1 MINQLW
7 DKIIQTSKNLKQQNQ
22 NFDGLKFWNSF
33 KQELKNINEK
43 ISSQK
48 IIWNYQSHDVLRM
61 SFNNFINDISVDKDD
76 EGNLIEWKHFIRQ
89 ILWIPHKDNG
99 EFSFHRLM
107 QIALNYGQLLGS
119 LDKISNAELK
129 AKVISEG
136 LFLRDITK
144 YISSENLIKINL
156 TQEEF
161 NSINDILEEHE
172 NAVNV
177 TQTENS
183 INITQTE
190 NVTTESVETE
200 VDEEEVTTAQMSD
213 TSEVLSSDVQ
223 SGGYKRYYISYK

>member
-1 MINQLW
+1 MINELW
-7 DKIIQTSKNLKQQNQ
+7 NKIIQTSKNLKQGNE
-22 NFDGLKFWNSF
+22 NFNGLDFWNSF

-43 ISSQK
+43 ISSQE

-61 SFNNFINDISVDKDD
+61 SFNNFINDISIDKDD

-119 LDKISNAELK
+119 LDKITNAGIK

-136 LFLRDITK
+136 LFLSEITK
-144 YISSENLIKINL
+144 YITQENLSKITL
-156 TQEEF
+156 TEEEF
-161 NSINDILEEHE
+161 NSISQILEGHE
-172 NAVNV
+172 NAV
-177 TQTENS
+177 
-183 INITQTE
+183 NITQTE
-190 NVTTESVETE
+190 NVTTDVVETE
-200 VDEEEVTTAQMSD
+200 AESSEDVTTAQMTD

-223 SGGYKRYYISYK
+223 SGGHKRYYISYQ

>member
-1 MINQLW
+1 MINELW
-7 DKIIQTSKNLKQQNQ
+7 NKIIQTSKNLKQGNE
-22 NFDGLKFWNSF
+22 NFNGLDFWNSF

-43 ISSQK
+43 ISSQE

-61 SFNNFINDISVDKDD
+61 SFNNFINDISIDKDD

-119 LDKISNAELK
+119 LDKITNAGIK

-136 LFLRDITK
+136 LFLSEITK
-144 YISSENLIKINL
+144 YISQENLSKITL
-156 TQEEF
+156 TEEEF
-161 NSINDILEEHE
+161 NSISQILEGHE
-172 NAVNV
+172 NAV
-177 TQTENS
+177 
-183 INITQTE
+183 NITQTE
-190 NVTTESVETE
+190 NVTTDDVETE
-200 VDEEEVTTAQMSD
+200 AESSEDVITAQMTD

-223 SGGYKRYYISYK
+223 SGGHKRYYISYQ

>member
-7 DKIIQTSKNLKQQNQ
+7 DKIIQTSKNLKQQNEI
-22 NFDGLKFWNSF
+22 FDGLNFWNSF
-33 KQELKNINEK
+33 KQELKK

-76 EGNLIEWKHFIRQ
+76 DGNLIEWKHFIRQ

-99 EFSFHRLM
+99 EFSLHRLM

-119 LDKISNAELK
+119 LDKISNAGLK

-136 LFLRDITK
+136 LFLMDITK
-144 YISSENLIKINL
+144 YISPENLNKINL
-156 TQEEF
+156 TEEEF
-161 NSINDILEEHE
+161 SSIKDILEGHE
-172 NAVNV
+172 EA
-177 TQTENS
+177 

-190 NVTTESVETE
+190 NVTTEVIETE
-200 VDEEEVTTAQMSD
+200 VNEVENSTAQMAD
-213 TSEVLSSDVQ
+213 TTEVVSSEEVLSSELMQ
-223 SGGYKRYYISYK
+223 NGGYKRYYISYQ